1 MGIIVKNKKFKIDSL
16 ESKKDCSKYIDSLDL
31 TSGKI
36 EVIVRPYSNKNQRSI
51 DQNNR
56 YWHMIR
62 QASNESGY
70 TVNELHT
77 IMIMEVLGMQEVTN
91 LKGDTHS
98 VPIQTSGL
106 TVSQFGE
113 YMDQVESVLINA
125 GIYYPQPEE
134 WRFTKSS

>member
-16 ESKKDCSKYIDSLDL
+16 ESKKDCSRYIDSLDL
-31 TSGKI
+31 TSGKV

-77 IMIMEVLGMQEVTN
+77 IMIMEVLGMQEVTS
-91 LKGDTHS
+91 LKGETHE

-106 TVSQFGE
+106 TVAQFGE
-113 YMDQVESVLINA
+113 YMDQVESVLVSA
-125 GIYYPQPEE
+125 GIYYPQQEI
-134 WRFTKSS
+134 

>member
-1 MGIIVKNKKFKIDSL
+1 MGIIAKKKKFKIDNL
-16 ESKKDCSKYIDSLDL
+16 ESKNDCSKYIDSLDL
-31 TSGKI
+31 TSGKV

-62 QASNESGY
+62 QAANESGY

-77 IMIMEVLGMQEVTN
+77 VMTMEVLGMQEIFG
-91 LKGDTHS
+91 LKAEAIE
-98 VPIQTSGL
+98 VPIQTSSL
-106 TVSQFGE
+106 TVAQFGE

-125 GIYYPQPEE
+125 GMYYPQPEI
-134 WRFTKSS
+134 

>member
-16 ESKKDCSKYIDSLDL
+16 ESKNDCSRYIDSLDL
-31 TSGKI
+31 TSGKV
-36 EVIVRPYSNKNQRSI
+36 EVIVRPYSNKNQRSV

-77 IMIMEVLGMQEVTN
+77 IMIMEVLGMQEVTS
-91 LKGDTHS
+91 LKGETHS

-106 TVSQFGE
+106 TVAQFGE
-113 YMDQVESVLINA
+113 YMDQVESVLVSA
-125 GIYYPQPEE
+125 GIYYPQQEI
-134 WRFTKSS
+134 

>member
-1 MGIIVKNKKFKIDSL
+1 MKNKKFKIDSL

-31 TSGKI
+31 TEGKV

-62 QASNESGY
+62 QTSNESGY

-77 IMIMEVLGMQEVTN
+77 IMTMEVLGMQEVTS
-91 LKGDTHS
+91 LKGEIRE
-98 VPIQTSGL
+98 VPIQTSNL
-106 TVSQFGE
+106 TVAEFGE
-113 YMDQVESVLINA
+113 YMDQVESVLITA
-125 GIYYPQPEE
+125 GIYYPQQEI
-134 WRFTKSS
+134 

>member
-16 ESKKDCSKYIDSLDL
+16 ESKNDCSRYIDSLDL
-31 TSGKI
+31 TSGKV
-36 EVIVRPYSNKNQRSI
+36 EVIIRPYSNKNQRSI

-77 IMIMEVLGMQEVTN
+77 IMIMEVLGMQEVTS
-91 LKGDTHS
+91 LKGETRE

-106 TVSQFGE
+106 TVAQFGE

-125 GIYYPQPEE
+125 GIYYPSPEAQYV
-134 WRFTKSS
+134 

>member
-16 ESKKDCSKYIDSLDL
+16 ESKNDCSRYIDSLDL
-31 TSGKI
+31 TSGKV
-36 EVIVRPYSNKNQRSI
+36 EVIVRPYSNKNQRSV

-77 IMIMEVLGMQEVTN
+77 IMIMEVLGMQEVTS
-91 LKGDTHS
+91 LKGETHS

-106 TVSQFGE
+106 TVAQFGE
-113 YMDQVESVLINA
+113 YMDQVESVLVSA
-125 GIYYPQPEE
+125 GIYYPQPEMQYV
-134 WRFTKSS
+134 

>member
-1 MGIIVKNKKFKIDSL
+1 MGIIVKNKKFKLDSL
-16 ESKKDCSKYIDSLDL
+16 ESKNDCSRYIDSLDL
-31 TSGKI
+31 TSGKV

-77 IMIMEVLGMQEVTN
+77 IMIMEVLGMQEVTS
-91 LKGDTHS
+91 LKGETRE

-106 TVSQFGE
+106 TVAQFGE

-125 GIYYPQPEE
+125 GIYYPQPEMQYV
-134 WRFTKSS
+134 

>member
-16 ESKKDCSKYIDSLDL
+16 ESKNDCSRYIDSLDL
-31 TSGKI
+31 TSGKV
-36 EVIVRPYSNKNQRSI
+36 EVIVRPYSNKNQRSV

-77 IMIMEVLGMQEVTN
+77 IMIMEVLGMQEVTS
-91 LKGDTHS
+91 LKGETHS

-106 TVSQFGE
+106 TVAQFGE
-113 YMDQVESVLINA
+113 YMDQVESVLVSA
-125 GIYYPQPEE
+125 GIYYPQPEI
-134 WRFTKSS
+134 

>member
-16 ESKKDCSKYIDSLDL
+16 ESKNDCSRYIDSLDL
-31 TSGKI
+31 TSGKV
-36 EVIVRPYSNKNQRSI
+36 EVIVRPYSNKNQRSV

-77 IMIMEVLGMQEVTN
+77 IMIMEVLGMQEVTS
-91 LKGDTHS
+91 LKGETHS

-106 TVSQFGE
+106 TVAEFGE
-113 YMDQVESVLINA
+113 YMDQVESVLVSA
-125 GIYYPQPEE
+125 GIYYPQPEM
-134 WRFTKSS
+134 

>member
-1 MGIIVKNKKFKIDSL
+1 MGLIVKNKKFKIDSL
-16 ESKKDCSKYIDSLDL
+16 ESKNDCSRYIDSLDL
-31 TSGKI
+31 TSGKV

-77 IMIMEVLGMQEVTN
+77 IMIMEVLGMQEVTS
-91 LKGDTHS
+91 LKGETHS

-106 TVSQFGE
+106 TVAQFGE
-113 YMDQVESVLINA
+113 YMDQVESVLITA
-125 GIYYPQPEE
+125 GIYYPQQEI
-134 WRFTKSS
+134 

>member
-16 ESKKDCSKYIDSLDL
+16 ESKNDCSRYIDSLDL
-31 TSGKI
+31 TSGKV

-77 IMIMEVLGMQEVTN
+77 IMIMEVLGMQEVTS
-91 LKGDTHS
+91 LKGETRE

-106 TVSQFGE
+106 TVAQFGE

-125 GIYYPQPEE
+125 GIYYPQPEMQYV
-134 WRFTKSS
+134 

>member
-16 ESKKDCSKYIDSLDL
+16 ESKNDCSRYIDSLDL
-31 TSGKI
+31 TSGKV

-77 IMIMEVLGMQEVTN
+77 IMIMEVLGMQEVTS
-91 LKGDTHS
+91 LKGETHS

-106 TVSQFGE
+106 TVAQFGE

-125 GIYYPQPEE
+125 GIYYPQPEMQYV
-134 WRFTKSS
+134 

>member
-16 ESKKDCSKYIDSLDL
+16 ESKNDCSRYIDSLDL
-31 TSGKI
+31 PSGKV
-36 EVIVRPYSNKNQRSI
+36 EVIVRPYSNKNQRSV

-77 IMIMEVLGMQEVTN
+77 IMIMEVLGMQEVTS
-91 LKGDTHS
+91 LKGETHS

-106 TVSQFGE
+106 TVAQFGE
-113 YMDQVESVLINA
+113 YMDQVESVLVSA
-125 GIYYPQPEE
+125 GIYYPQPEI
-134 WRFTKSS
+134 

>member
-16 ESKKDCSKYIDSLDL
+16 ESKNDCSRYIDSLDL
-31 TSGKI
+31 TSGKV

-62 QASNESGY
+62 QTSNESGY

-77 IMIMEVLGMQEVTN
+77 IMTMEVLGMQEVTS
-91 LKGDTHS
+91 LKGETRE
-98 VPIQTSGL
+98 VPIQTSSL
-106 TVSQFGE
+106 TVAEFGE
-113 YMDQVESVLINA
+113 YMDQVESVLITA
-125 GIYYPQPEE
+125 GIYYPQQEI
-134 WRFTKSS
+134 

>member
-1 MGIIVKNKKFKIDSL
+1 MGIIVKNKKFKIDGL
-16 ESKKDCSKYIDSLDL
+16 ESKNDCSRYIDSLDL
-31 TSGKI
+31 TSGKV
-36 EVIVRPYSNKNQRSI
+36 EVIVRPYSNKNQRSV

-77 IMIMEVLGMQEVTN
+77 IMIMEVLGMQEVTS
-91 LKGDTHS
+91 LKGETHS

-106 TVSQFGE
+106 TVAQFGE
-113 YMDQVESVLINA
+113 YMDQVESVLVSA
-125 GIYYPQPEE
+125 GIYYPQPEI
-134 WRFTKSS
+134 

>member
-16 ESKKDCSKYIDSLDL
+16 ESKNDCSKYIDSLDL
-31 TSGKI
+31 TSGKV
-36 EVIVRPYSNKNQRSI
+36 EVIVRPYSNKNQRSV

-77 IMIMEVLGMQEVTN
+77 IMIMEVLGMQEVTS
-91 LKGDTHS
+91 LKGETHS

-106 TVSQFGE
+106 TVAQFGE
-113 YMDQVESVLINA
+113 YMDQVESVLVSA
-125 GIYYPQPEE
+125 GIYYPQPEI
-134 WRFTKSS
+134 

>member
-16 ESKKDCSKYIDSLDL
+16 ESKNDCSRYIDSLDL
-31 TSGKI
+31 TSGKV
-36 EVIVRPYSNKNQRSI
+36 EVIVRPYSNKNQRSV

-77 IMIMEVLGMQEVTN
+77 IMIMEVLGMQEVTS
-91 LKGDTHS
+91 LKGETHS

-106 TVSQFGE
+106 TVAQFGE
-113 YMDQVESVLINA
+113 YMDQVESVLVSA
-125 GIYYPQPEE
+125 GIYYPQPEMQHV
-134 WRFTKSS
+134 

>member
-16 ESKKDCSKYIDSLDL
+16 ESKNDCSRYIDSLDL
-31 TSGKI
+31 TSGKV
-36 EVIVRPYSNKNQRSI
+36 EVIVRPYSNKNQRSV

-77 IMIMEVLGMQEVTN
+77 IMIMEVLGMQEVTS
-91 LKGDTHS
+91 LKGETHS

-106 TVSQFGE
+106 TVAQFGE
-113 YMDQVESVLINA
+113 HMDQVESVLVSA
-125 GIYYPQPEE
+125 GIYYPQPEI
-134 WRFTKSS
+134 

>member
-16 ESKKDCSKYIDSLDL
+16 ESKNDCSRYIDSLDL
-31 TSGKI
+31 TSGKV
-36 EVIVRPYSNKNQRSI
+36 EVIVRPYSNKNQRSV

-77 IMIMEVLGMQEVTN
+77 IMIMEVLGMQEVTS
-91 LKGDTHS
+91 LKGETHS

-106 TVSQFGE
+106 TVAQFGE
-113 YMDQVESVLINA
+113 YMDQVESVLISA
-125 GIYYPQPEE
+125 GIYYPQPEMQYV
-134 WRFTKSS
+134 